1 MYRVR
6 RGTGAAEEL
15 SSVIRSVL
23 IVFAV
28 LLTASYLTKV
38 RIFSRA
44 VLFGHAVFSV
54 ILVTLSR
61 RLIRRAHRSLVSA
74 SFDLRRALLAGGAG
88 EVEDFTAMASDHPEV
103 GIDIIG
109 RIGPGE
115 GALGSIEDLP
125 SIIERFRVQE
135 LIVFPSACGDE
146 GLEGIM
152 TGRISRS
159 IRINIISPVA
169 KVTGRNTRSEHMGEV
184 YMFAIERGASFLLT
198 RGLMR
203 LIDIAAGL
211 VLFPL
216 AALFWLAMATFG
228 RIAGGVRMFTEERRG
243 SVGDF
248 HWPRVVLRSGREATD
263 LAKPL
268 LGLQLIRGRLSLIG
282 PPARHAG
289 SPGERPVIR
298 PGISGSW
305 RIDPAVDPG
314 RASGDEILTL
324 DNQTFT
330 GRILLIARS
339 VIPCLAG
346 KYPEWFYRKG
356 GDS

>member
-1 MYRVR
+1 
-6 RGTGAAEEL
+6 
-15 SSVIRSVL
+15 
-23 IVFAV
+23 
-28 LLTASYLTKV
+28 
-38 RIFSRA
+38 
-44 VLFGHAVFSV
+44 
-54 ILVTLSR
+54 
-61 RLIRRAHRSLVSA
+61 
-74 SFDLRRALLAGGAG
+74 
-88 EVEDFTAMASDHPEV
+88 
-103 GIDIIG
+103 
-109 RIGPGE
+109 
-115 GALGSIEDLP
+115 
-125 SIIERFRVQE
+125 
-135 LIVFPSACGDE
+135 
-146 GLEGIM
+146 
-152 TGRISRS
+152 
-159 IRINIISPVA
+159 
-169 KVTGRNTRSEHMGEV
+169 
-184 YMFAIERGASFLLT
+184 
-198 RGLMR
+198 
-203 LIDIAAGL
+203 
-211 VLFPL
+211 
-216 AALFWLAMATFG
+216 
-228 RIAGGVRMFTEERRG
+228 
-243 SVGDF
+243 
-248 HWPRVVLRSGREATD
+248 VLRSGREATD